1 MQSTIAV
8 GSYVRIKN
16 QATIGQVVGINLHR
30 ILIRFGK
37 LHFYLPLQA
46 AEAVASS
53 PSIQKKAY
61 LPNDV
66 TMRAPFMQTDPILDL
81 HGFNKAQA
89 LLALEKF
96 LDHSL
101 LLGHN
106 RLKIIHGQGKGIL
119 RNAIR
124 HYLTGHP
131 LVKGVTLQ
139 SPVHCMAGMTIV
151 EI

>member
-1 MQSTIAV
+1 MRSTLAV

-16 QATIGQVVGINLHR
+16 QAVIGQVVDINLHQ
-30 ILIRFGK
+30 ILISCGK

-46 AEAVASS
+46 VEIVESP
-53 PSIQKKAY
+53 PSIRKKARS
-61 LPNDV
+61 PNDV
-66 TMRAPFMQTDPILDL
+66 TMRTPSMQTDPILDL
-81 HGFNKAQA
+81 HGCNKAQA

-96 LDHSL
+96 LDHAL

-106 RLKIIHGQGKGIL
+106 RLKIIHGQGQGIL
-119 RNAIR
+119 RSAIR

>member
-1 MQSTIAV
+1 MPISI

-16 QATIGQVVGINLHR
+16 QAAIGQIVGIHLHKV
-30 ILIRFGK
+30 LISAGK

-46 AEAVASS
+46 VEVVEPHPPTRTKAMQPSGIIVRTSATAS
-53 PSIQKKAY
+53 
-61 LPNDV
+61 
-66 TMRAPFMQTDPILDL
+66 DPILDL

-101 LLGHN
+101 LLGHS
-106 RLKIIHGQGKGIL
+106 RLKIIHGKGKGIL
-119 RNAIR
+119 RSAMRN
-124 HYLTGHP
+124 YLNNHP
-131 LVKGVTLQ
+131 LVKGIALQ

>member
-1 MQSTIAV
+1 MAILV

-16 QATIGQVVGINLHR
+16 QSTIGEVLDIHLHKA
-30 ILIRFGK
+30 LIAVGK
-37 LHFYLPLQA
+37 LHFYLPIQA
-46 AEAVASS
+46 IEAVA
-53 PSIQKKAY
+53 PPASIQAMPAKSIRA
-61 LPNDV
+61 
-66 TMRAPFMQTDPILDL
+66 RAPSTAADPILDL

-89 LLALEKF
+89 LCTLEKF
-96 LDHSL
+96 LDRSL

-124 HYLTGHP
+124 SYLKHHP
-131 LVKGVTLQ
+131 CVKGVTLQ
-139 SPVHCMAGMTIV
+139 SPIHCMNGMTIV